1 MPSGTRKTD
10 VRPRDLQATS
20 LRSNPNDTAVYTA
33 RVAPSALLRFDQ
45 PFEGIHVCQVLRP
58 S

>member
-1 MPSGTRKTD
+1 
-10 VRPRDLQATS
+10 VRFRGIQRA
-20 LRSNPNDTAVYTA
+20 LRL
-33 RVAPSALLRFDQ
+33 ALLRFDQ